1 MYIYTQY
8 IRKYHADPAKS
19 VAEMDAV
26 LNRLATTETYED
38 PNEPYRF
45 AEFSKE
51 ELVAALVTA
60 SYAVARYLEL
70 LREHNLKQEAKR
82 NREEDNN
89 NPYYEQQ

>member
-1 MYIYTQY
+1 
-8 IRKYHADPAKS
+8 
-19 VAEMDAV
+19 MDAV
-26 LNRLATTETYED
+26 LNRLVDTETYED

-60 SYAVARYLEL
+60 SDVVAKYRHRYQQEL
-70 LREHNLKQEAKR
+70 KKYEDSLKAEAKKR
-82 NREEDNN
+82 NLEEELN

>member
-1 MYIYTQY
+1 MDIYTQY
-8 IRKYHADPAKS
+8 ITKYRADPDKS

-26 LNRLATTETYED
+26 LNRLITTETYED

-60 SYAVARYLEL
+60 SDVVARYRLHL
-70 LREHNLKQEAKR
+70 L
-82 NREEDNN
+82 
-89 NPYYEQQ
+89 